1 MGRTAVMELWWPV
14 ARQTGPRGGQPG
26 SVGAPSCLVLV
37 SCPGVAIAC
46 QQLHVD
52 DQSAIDG
59 SSSLTGL
66 RPRSI

>member
-1 MGRTAVMELWWPV
+1 MGMTAGMELWWPV
-14 ARQTGPRGGQPG
+14 VRQIGPRGGQPG
-26 SVGAPSCLVLV
+26 SVAAPSCLVVV

-59 SSSLTGL
+59 SVGRTGL
-66 RPRSI
+66 RLRSN